1 MGVLVRLP
9 DGDLTD
15 GVERAQTTGSI
26 TVSPDGND
34 VYVASNTSLHGRGV
48 DEEAWVTGFPVA
60 SVVTPAQPATPVF
73 SAPTAP
79 GLSVQLQADDG
90 PPVAMTMS
98 PDGTRLVL
106 ATAQAIASPAAI
118 GTVLDVLPVTSSA
131 PGTITAPA
139 IDGTSC
145 VAGATCATDGNSC
158 LSGATCANSTVSPPL
173 QSLPLDIGVPES
185 AEALALTPDQ
195 SPAASFTD
203 QAEPAGSASTFDAT
217 GSKVQFGTITAYDWN
232 FGDGGTAAG
241 PTATHA
247 FGLPGNYSVT
257 LCEVDSAG
265 VTDGPPGLDPLTGT
279 ALNC

>member
-1 MGVLVRLP
+1 MRLP
-9 DGDLTD
+9 DVDLTD

-34 VYVASNTSLHGRGV
+34 VYVASNTSLRGRGV
-48 DEEAWVTGFPVA
+48 DEEAWITGFPVA

-98 PDGTRLVL
+98 PDGARLVL

-131 PGTITAPA
+131 RP
-139 IDGTSC
+139 
-145 VAGATCATDGNSC
+145 VR
-158 LSGATCANSTVSPPL
+158 SPPPPSMGPRVWPGQPVPQTATRASPGQRVPIRPRAPPL
-173 QSLPLDIGVPES
+173 AIVASRYRRAGISSRPLPSHPTS
-185 AEALALTPDQ
+185 RRRPALPIRP
-195 SPAASFTD
+195 SRPA
-203 QAEPAGSASTFDAT
+203 PPRTFDAT
-217 GSKVQFGTITAYDWN
+217 GSRVQFGTITAYDWN

-279 ALNC
+279 AFNC